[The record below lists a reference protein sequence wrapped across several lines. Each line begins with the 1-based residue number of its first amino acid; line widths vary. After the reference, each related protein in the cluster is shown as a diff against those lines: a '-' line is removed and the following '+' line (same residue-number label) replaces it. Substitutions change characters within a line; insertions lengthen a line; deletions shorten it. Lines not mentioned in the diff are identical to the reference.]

1 MNDQTQYE
9 VLERM
14 AILMDGNEGM
24 TYEIALKQAYA
35 EIQARDK
42 KPEVKSGPVMILP
55 NHTSGR
61 PIKKK
66 PDDDFSFLGG

>member
-14 AILMDGNEGM
+14 AILMDGNEFP
-24 TYEIALKQAYA
+24 TYEMALKQAYA
-35 EIQARDK
+35 EIMARD
-42 KPEVKSGPVMILP
+42 
-55 NHTSGR
+55 
-61 PIKKK
+61 KK

>member
-14 AILMDGNEGM
+14 AILMDGNDGM
-24 TYEIALKQAYA
+24 TYEIALKQAVT
-35 EIQARDK
+35 EIKARD
-42 KPEVKSGPVMILP
+42 
-55 NHTSGR
+55 
-61 PIKKK
+61 KK